1 MNRVMLIEDSLQMV
15 SYISE
20 YLNEQDYVVGVVTD
34 FNNLIAEVKSFEPNL
49 ILLDI
54 NLPRFDGFFFLKQI
68 KKNFD
73 IPVIIISSCSDESE
87 QIRGLENGASDY
99 ITKPFS
105 INILLAKIAIHIK
118 TSNVGSSDTIEYR
131 GLVVN
136 TKSFKVSYN
145 RSDVE
150 LTKNEIQILSCL
162 IDGRGDYISRISLLE
177 ALWDDTNFIDDNTL
191 TVNITRVRKRLSAI
205 GLDDV
210 IINKRGVG
218 YALSIN

>member
-1 MNRVMLIEDSLQMV
+1 MNRVMLIEDSSQMV

-20 YLNEQDYVVGVVTD
+20 YLIEQEYVVGVVTD
-34 FNNLIAEVKSFEPNL
+34 FNNVITEVKSFQPNL

-54 NLPRFDGFFFLKQI
+54 NLPKFDGFFFLKQI

-73 IPVIIISSCSDESE
+73 IPVIIISARSDESE

-136 TKSFKVSYN
+136 TKTFKVNYN
-145 RSDVE
+145 GSDVE

-162 IDGRGDYISRISLLE
+162 IAGNGDYISRISLLE

-205 GLDDV
+205 GLEDV

-218 YALSIN
+218 YALVIN

>member
-1 MNRVMLIEDSLQMV
+1 MNRVMLIEDSSQMV

-34 FNNLIAEVKSFEPNL
+34 FNNVIAEVKSFEPNL

-54 NLPRFDGFFFLKQI
+54 NLPKFDGFFFLKQI

-73 IPVIIISSCSDESE
+73 IPVIIISARSDESE

-118 TSNVGSSDTIEYR
+118 TSNVSSSDTIEYR
-131 GLVVN
+131 GLSVN
-136 TKSFKVSYN
+136 TKTFKVSYN
-145 RSDVE
+145 GSDVE

-162 IDGRGDYISRISLLE
+162 IAGHGDYISRISLLE

-218 YALSIN
+218 YALVIN

>member
-1 MNRVMLIEDSLQMV
+1 MNRVMLIEDSAQMV

-34 FNNLIAEVKSFEPNL
+34 FNNVIAEVKSFEPNL

-54 NLPRFDGFFFLKQI
+54 NLPKFDGFFFLKQI

-73 IPVIIISSCSDESE
+73 IPVIIISARSDESE

-136 TKSFKVSYN
+136 TKTFKVSYN
-145 RSDVE
+145 GSDVE

-162 IDGRGDYISRISLLE
+162 IAGNGDYISRISLLE

-205 GLDDV
+205 GLVDV

-218 YALSIN
+218 YALVIN

>member
-1 MNRVMLIEDSLQMV
+1 MNKVMLIEDSSQMV

-34 FNNLIAEVKSFEPNL
+34 FNNVIAEVKSFKPNL

-54 NLPRFDGFFFLKQI
+54 NLPKFDGFFFLKQI
-68 KKNFD
+68 KKSLD
-73 IPVIIISSCSDESE
+73 IPVIIISARSDESE

-118 TSNVGSSDTIEYR
+118 TSNAGSSDTIEYR
-131 GLVVN
+131 GLSVN
-136 TKSFKVSYN
+136 TKTFKASYN
-145 RSDVE
+145 GIDVE

-162 IDGRGDYISRISLLE
+162 IDGSGDYISRISLLE

-218 YALSIN
+218 YALVIN

>member
-34 FNNLIAEVKSFEPNL
+34 FNNVIAEVKSFEPNL

-54 NLPRFDGFFFLKQI
+54 NLPKFDGFFFLKQI

-73 IPVIIISSCSDESE
+73 IPVIIISARSDESE

-118 TSNVGSSDTIEYR
+118 ASNTGSSDTIEYN
-131 GLVVN
+131 GLSVN
-136 TKSFKVSYN
+136 TKTFKVSYN
-145 RSDVE
+145 RADVE
-150 LTKNEIQILSCL
+150 LTKNEIQILACL
-162 IDGRGDYISRISLLE
+162 IAGNGDYISRISLLE

-218 YALSIN
+218 YALVIN